1 MSTFFS
7 FYLKS
12 LLIIAL
18 LVNLAPQNIS
28 AQTSEGDKDSNSVT
42 SVSMVH
48 LLTDPAFFEG
58 QKVRVFGYFGDFA
71 AHSLYLTKA
80 HAHGLDVLSALR
92 LPLPDSNIGKSNRPT
107 CDHHYVYVVG
117 EVHVR
122 PLIPYDVV
130 SLYKVENIEIADGA
144 EDDKRQICYEAQ
156 P

>member
-7 FYLKS
+7 LYLKS
-12 LLIIAL
+12 LLSVAL
-18 LVNLAPQNIS
+18 LVNLAPQIVS
-28 AQTSEGDKDSNSVT
+28 AQTSKRDKDSSSVI

-92 LPLPDSNIGKSNRPT
+92 LPLPDSNVGKSNRPI

-130 SLYKVENIEIADGA
+130 SLYKVESIEIADGP
-144 EDDKRQICYEAQ
+144 EGDKFQVCYEAQ